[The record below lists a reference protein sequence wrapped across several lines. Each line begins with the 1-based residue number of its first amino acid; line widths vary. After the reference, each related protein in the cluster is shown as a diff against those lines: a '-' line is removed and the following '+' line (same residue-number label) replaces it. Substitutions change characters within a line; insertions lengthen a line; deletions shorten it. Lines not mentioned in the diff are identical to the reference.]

1 MTTRHPAMLLGLPAT
16 SAPPV
21 PRIAR
26 ASILAWT
33 RAALVRMWERRRLA
47 ELDDR
52 ANHSG
57 GCDRWLTGIDDVRA
71 RCEITESV
79 GGGTPAS
86 PRHGARRRTI
96 HDLQCRVGQSRGWCA
111 FAHHDAVGN
120 AFANC
125 STYSVTPP

>member
-52 ANHSG
+52 AL
-57 GCDRWLTGIDDVRA
+57 CDIGI
-71 RCEITESV
+71 T
-79 GGGTPAS
+79 
-86 PRHGARRRTI
+86 
-96 HDLQCRVGQSRGWCA
+96 RGE
-111 FAHHDAVGN
+111 AHAE
-120 AFANC
+120 ANK
-125 STYSVTPP
+125 PFWRL